1 MAAVVFRRR
10 GERPVP
16 THGGDSI
23 VVSRSDS
30 ESALATIWPPCG
42 AAPLVRR
49 EPGRWSARREPRR
62 LLVPASLRPAAAAR
76 QHPAVF
82 RCAATG
88 RQHPPVF
95 RCVAAAR
102 RHTIVFRYAV
112 APRPEREKDPR
123 ARVLLSRS
131 LLRAVT

>member
-76 QHPAVF
+76 RHPAVF
-82 RCAATG
+82 RGSALPASYKVVTG
-88 RQHPPVF
+88 WRLAHAQDGHF
-95 RCVAAAR
+95 
-102 RHTIVFRYAV
+102 V
-112 APRPEREKDPR
+112 APHR
-123 ARVLLSRS
+123 
-131 LLRAVT
+131 